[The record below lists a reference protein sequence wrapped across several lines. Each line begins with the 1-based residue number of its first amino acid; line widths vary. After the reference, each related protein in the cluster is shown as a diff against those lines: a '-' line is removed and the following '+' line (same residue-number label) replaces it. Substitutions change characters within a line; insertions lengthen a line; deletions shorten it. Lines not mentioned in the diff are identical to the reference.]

1 MIVRSQI
8 KEHVVSTCSG
18 AFSKHLMAD
27 QLQWLN
33 DRLISWLEK
42 VTYNLKSSEI
52 LCKERLLYY
61 LYDSFVRLR

>member
-8 KEHVVSTCSG
+8 KQHVLDSCSG
-18 AFSKHLMAD
+18 IFDKPLMND
-27 QLQWLN
+27 QLQWLSN
-33 DRLISWLEK
+33 ELISWLEK
-42 VTYNLKSSEI
+42 VTCNLKSSEI